1 MEKRPKKSCSCI
13 KIDFIIDLIWGLFL
27 LAYVKP
33 GDGELASSPSHVRF
47 GKLSVQCRQS
57 QFALVEKLIALF
69 YWLISRFSIF

>member
-27 LAYVKP
+27 LAYIKP

-47 GKLSVQCRQS
+47 GKLSVLLPQ
-57 QFALVEKLIALF
+57 EKKVC
-69 YWLISRFSIF
+69 